1 MARAKKDSESSG
13 ANQVEKKKT
22 SKKDKDPNAPK
33 RPRSAYIIFSG
44 LEGKK
49 VRAANPEMSAKD
61 VMREI
66 GRRWS
71 QIDLE
76 KKAKF
81 EEEAKADKER
91 YSEEM
96 ETYSPPPV
104 SAKTKVDEKKGRK
117 KAKKDPNAPKRGQV
131 RFCSLFRIVDAA

>member
-1 MARAKKDSESSG
+1 MARPKKDSESSS
-13 ANQVEKKKT
+13 ANVVEKKNAG
-22 SKKDKDPNAPK
+22 KKDKDPNAPK
-33 RPRSAYIIFSG
+33 RPRTAYILFSG
-44 LEGKK
+44 QEGKK

-71 QIDLE
+71 QIDPE

-96 ETYSPPPV
+96 ESYSPPPV
-104 SAKTKVDEKKGRK
+104 SVMSKGDKKIGRK
-117 KAKKDPNAPKRGQV
+117 KTQKDPNAPKRGQV
-131 RFCSLFRIVDAA
+131 RLLLFMCSLWA

>member
-13 ANQVEKKKT
+13 ANVAEKKKAG
-22 SKKDKDPNAPK
+22 KKDKDPNAPK

-44 LEGKK
+44 QEGKK
-49 VRAANPEMSAKD
+49 IRAANPEMSAKD

-71 QIDLE
+71 QIDPE

-81 EEEAKADKER
+81 EEEAAADKER

-96 ETYSPPPV
+96 ESYSPPPV
-104 SAKTKVDEKKGRK
+104 SDKGDEKKGGK

-131 RFCSLFRIVDAA
+131 KFRIQ